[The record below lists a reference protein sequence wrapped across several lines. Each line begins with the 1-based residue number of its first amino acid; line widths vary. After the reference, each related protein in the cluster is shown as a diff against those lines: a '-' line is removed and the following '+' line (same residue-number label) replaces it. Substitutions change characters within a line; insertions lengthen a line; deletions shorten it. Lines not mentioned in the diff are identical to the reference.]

1 MGPPPARPF
10 DEQDTLQAPQFS
22 PPPPPPQWG
31 GYPPPPPAGPGWPQ
45 PSPVGQGWPQP
56 APGGPGGPGATP
68 PPARSGLPPKPQHP
82 AVAAIRAH
90 RWLTVGAVSAAVVAV
105 VAAGVLI
112 ADSGEAADT
121 TAAPTTAPS
130 SKAGVPAGP
139 TTTVRADTPAPPSP
153 APTPAPA
160 PAGPVIAPDA
170 LAPLLLPVPEAGKL
184 LNSPELAE
192 VGTETAMMGGSVAP
206 PQCMSAFGPAYR
218 AAFEGTGYTGVVIQ
232 LLQQGRA
239 QQVAQAVTAFPDPA
253 AAKAVFDTLVAGWNS
268 CQSQRI
274 TYTPDGGA
282 SRMVDVT
289 TTRTI
294 GDVATVML
302 IPTDPPVPGQQC
314 ERDMTLRGNVI
325 VDVRAC
331 SPTVGSAGYAI
342 ASAIAD
348 KIR

>member
-1 MGPPPARPF
+1 M
-10 DEQDTLQAPQFS
+10 
-22 PPPPPPQWG
+22 
-31 GYPPPPPAGPGWPQ
+31 
-45 PSPVGQGWPQP
+45 
-56 APGGPGGPGATP
+56 
-68 PPARSGLPPKPQHP
+68 
-82 AVAAIRAH
+82 
-90 RWLTVGAVSAAVVAV
+90 GAVSAAVVAV

-253 AAKAVFDTLVAGWNS
+253 AAKSVFDKLVADWNS
-268 CQSQRI
+268 CQSQRL
-274 TYTPDGGA
+274 TYSPGGGDKDTV
-282 SRMVDVT
+282 VDVT
-289 TTRTI
+289 TIRTI
-294 GDVATVML
+294 GDVVTVML
-302 IPTDPPVPGQQC
+302 IPTTPPVPGQQC
-314 ERDMTLRGNVI
+314 ERDMTVRGNVI

>member
-1 MGPPPARPF
+1 
-10 DEQDTLQAPQFS
+10 
-22 PPPPPPQWG
+22 
-31 GYPPPPPAGPGWPQ
+31 
-45 PSPVGQGWPQP
+45 VI
-56 APGGPGGPGATP
+56 
-68 PPARSGLPPKPQHP
+68 
-82 AVAAIRAH
+82 AVI
-90 RWLTVGAVSAAVVAV
+90 AV
-105 VAAGVLI
+105 VAAAVVLI
-112 ADSGEAADT
+112 TTSDNDTADT
-121 TAAPTTAPS
+121 TAASTTAPT

-139 TTTVRADTPAPPSP
+139 TTTVRAGTPAPPVPAP
-153 APTPAPA
+153 APTGAPA

-170 LAPLLLPVPEAGKL
+170 LQPLLLPVPEAGKL

-206 PQCMSAFGPAYR
+206 PQCTSAFGPAYR
-218 AAFEGTGYTGVVIQ
+218 AAFDGTGYTGVVIQ
-232 LLQQGRA
+232 VLQQGRA
-239 QQVAQAVTAFPDPA
+239 QQLAQAVTSFPDPA
-253 AAKAVFDTLVAGWNS
+253 AAKAAYDRLVGGWNS

-282 SRMVDVT
+282 SRVVDVA

-314 ERDMTLRGNVI
+314 ERDMTVRGNVI